1 MAAKLGS
8 KELLVALGLSKGVPS
23 MTEGEL
29 AFAKA
34 CEAEDVEAVKACMDH
49 YDLWLDGT
57 KGVVGINSVLVAAS
71 ERYPLEVVE
80 AVLEKDAARRVQA
93 KVGRSVLHE
102 AAAEGH
108 DDLLNSLCIVL
119 MQTGFRAIDIDV
131 RDAIN
136 GMTPLMHAAAKNH
149 EKTAMLLLS
158 FDADLSLRDKK
169 GRTALAH
176 AVRNKSDDV
185 KRLLSNDLTEL
196 KKVRSWPSGAAM
208 GSDQLLHMTPSQIVT
223 EA

>member
-8 KELLVALGLSKGVPS
+8 QELLIALGLCKVAPS
-23 MTEGEL
+23 LTKVAPSLTEGER
-29 AFAKA
+29 AFGRA
-34 CEAEDVEAVKACMDH
+34 CEAEDVEALKACMDH
-49 YDLWLDGT
+49 YDLRLDGT
-57 KGVVGINSVLVAAS
+57 KGSVGINRVLVAAS
-71 ERYPLEVVE
+71 ERCRFEVVE

-108 DDLLNSLCIVL
+108 DVLLNALCMVL

-158 FDADLSLRDKK
+158 FNADLSLRDKK

-185 KRLLSNDLTEL
+185 KRLLSMDLTEL
-196 KKVRSWPSGAAM
+196 KKVRSWPSGAAI
-208 GSDQLLHMTPSQIVT
+208 GSDQ
-223 EA
+223 

>member
-1 MAAKLGS
+1 MKLGS
-8 KELLVALGLSKGVPS
+8 QELLIALGLCKVAPS
-23 MTEGEL
+23 LTKVAPSLTEGER
-29 AFAKA
+29 AFARA
-34 CEAEDVEAVKACMDH
+34 CEAKDVEALKACMDH
-49 YDLWLDGT
+49 YDLRLDGA
-57 KGVVGINSVLVAAS
+57 KGVVGINRVLVAAS
-71 ERYPLEVVE
+71 ERCLDEVVE

-108 DDLLNSLCIVL
+108 DDLLNALCNVL
-119 MQTGFRAIDIDV
+119 MHTGFRAIDIDV

-185 KRLLSNDLTEL
+185 KLLLSTDLTGL

-208 GSDQLLHMTPSQIVT
+208 GSSKILHMT
-223 EA
+223 